1 MDYNRYAR
9 IAGAS
14 LLISCLDLI
23 VGNLVAGPILEGD
36 YLALAFPMRI
46 QLGLGMV
53 LESVNGIAVICIAVM
68 LYPIFKRYNEG
79 IALTYLVFR
88 VVEAFLSI
96 LGSTKAIALIELSDA
111 YIDAGSVGEHFATL
125 GEIILAD
132 RHWNMEMLTVFFLLG
147 GFLFYVILYKTE
159 FLPHY
164 VSLWGFIAVA
174 GVTIMNLLL
183 YTGIGLP
190 MVVNFIL
197 VIPIIANE
205 FFVAIWLIVKGVN
218 PSNINLE

>member
-14 LLISCLDLI
+14 FLISYLGLI

-36 YLALAFPMRI
+36 YLALAFPMRV

-53 LESVNGIAVICIAVM
+53 LESINGIAVICIAVM

-111 YIDAGSVGEHFATL
+111 YIEAGSVGEHFATL

-132 RHWNMEMLTVFFLLG
+132 RHWHMEMLTVFFLLG
-147 GFLFYVILYKTE
+147 GFLFYIILYKTE
-159 FLPHY
+159 LLPSY
-164 VSLWGFIAVA
+164 VS
-174 GVTIMNLLL
+174 
-183 YTGIGLP
+183 
-190 MVVNFIL
+190 
-197 VIPIIANE
+197 
-205 FFVAIWLIVKGVN
+205 
-218 PSNINLE
+218 